1 MSVQLVTFKTNHTIL
16 AEVTGMED
24 EHDCIKMKEPVQVVI
39 QPTQQGPMM
48 QFVPFLDFAE
58 EFNYGITI
66 NKSDILTIT
75 TPSTELRNKYVEAFS
90 GIQIVSAGAVR

>member
-1 MSVQLVTFKTNHTIL
+1 MAIKLLTFKTNHTL
-16 AEVTGMED
+16 LCDLD
-24 EHDCIKMKEPVQVVI
+24 ETDDSFVSAKEPVQVVI

-58 EFNYGITI
+58 EFNTGIRINRADVLTI
-66 NKSDILTIT
+66 N

>member
-1 MSVQLVTFKTNHTIL
+1 MAIKLLTFKTNHTL
-16 AEVTGMED
+16 LCDLD
-24 EHDCIKMKEPVQVVI
+24 ETDDNFVSAKEPVQVVI

-58 EFNYGITI
+58 EFNTGIRVDRADVLTI
-66 NKSDILTIT
+66 N

>member
-1 MSVQLVTFKTNHTIL
+1 MAIKLLTFKTNHTL
-16 AEVTGMED
+16 LCDLD
-24 EHDCIKMKEPVQVVI
+24 ETDDSFVSAKEPVQVVI

-58 EFNYGITI
+58 EFNTGIRISRADVLSI
-66 NKSDILTIT
+66 N